1 MDWSFQLYSA
11 RNTEI
16 GEALK
21 IISDVGFTSVEAY
34 GDNFVDADGFR
45 AVSYTHLTLP
55 TIYSV

>member
-21 IISDVGFTSVEAY
+21 IISRAGFTQVEAY
-34 GDNFVDADGFR
+34 GDNFVDADL
-45 AVSYTHLTLP
+45 SLIH
-55 TIYSV
+55 I